1 MKLISTVVRPERLP
15 QVKAALCMRAA
26 LFSLWLLA
34 PAALGAQ
41 SAPPAPADT
50 TSKNADPPPAPA
62 AVNHLETSFAGF
74 KLTGFAAGSYS
85 YSGRSVGDSAIVGRL
100 YDRLQ
105 NRFMLNALAL
115 VLDKP
120 YDPAKFS
127 AGFHSELL
135 LGQDATLIKSPGFDL
150 GAEADVPHLY
160 VTLNVPTASGNG
172 VQFKVGRMVTLMGV
186 EVIET
191 IANPNWSEAN
201 QFIYVENFTGT
212 GVSVETKF
220 NNHVDAQFRVINGW
234 DQVSDNNTRKSLMGR
249 IGIYPDAS
257 TSLGIVGFWGPEEA
271 NDNTANR
278 YGIEGLLWRKLG
290 KAAVWIQGDYGQEQ
304 ANAALPEPTQDA
316 KWWALGGWVTYDFSS
331 ALRLALRGDYVNDE
345 NGRRSTVNGVGVG
358 FPANLGQKFGSGTA
372 TLNIKAWPSAVVRPE
387 LRYDRSTLG
396 AFNGKKDQVTVA
408 LAVAYLY

>member
-1 MKLISTVVRPERLP
+1 MRFLSALLIAPV
-15 QVKAALCMRAA
+15 
-26 LFSLWLLA
+26 WLA
-34 PAALGAQ
+34 AQ
-41 SAPPAPADT
+41 SAPSAPADT
-50 TSKNADPPPAPA
+50 TGKKSDPPAPV
-62 AVNHLETSFAGF
+62 VNHLETTLAGF

-220 NNHVDAQFRVINGW
+220 NKYVDAQFRVINGW
-234 DQVSDNNTRKSLMGR
+234 DQVSDNNSHKSLMGR
-249 IGIYPDAS
+249 VGLYPDGL
-257 TSLGIVGFWGPEEA
+257 TSLGIVGYWGPEEA
-271 NDNTANR
+271 SNNSANR
-278 YGIEGLLWRKLG
+278 YGVNAVLWRKLG
-290 KAAVWIQGDYGQEQ
+290 GKVNVWLQGDYGQEQ
-304 ANAALPEPTQDA
+304 ANAALADPTQDA

-331 ALRLALRGDYVNDE
+331 SLGLALRGDYVNDE
-345 NGRRSTVNGVGVG
+345 NGARTNGVFG
-358 FPANLGQKFGSGTA
+358 FLPNTGQKFGSGTA

-387 LRYDRSTLG
+387 VRYDRSTLA
-396 AFNGKKDQVTVA
+396 AFAGKKDQITAA

>member
-1 MKLISTVVRPERLP
+1 MRL
-15 QVKAALCMRAA
+15 VSA
-26 LFSLWLLA
+26 LFLA
-34 PAALGAQ
+34 PVWLAAQ
-41 SAPPAPADT
+41 SAPPGPADT
-50 TSKNADPPPAPA
+50 AAKTGDPPPAA
-62 AVNHLETSFAGF
+62 ANHVETTLAGF
-74 KLTGFAAGSYS
+74 KLTGFAEGSYS
-85 YSGRSVGDSAIVGRL
+85 YSGRSVGDSSIVGRL

-135 LGQDATLIKSPGFDL
+135 LGQDTTLIKSPGFDL

-234 DQVSDNNTRKSLMGR
+234 DQVSDNNSHKSLMGR
-249 IGIYPDAS
+249 VGLYPDALS
-257 TSLGIVGFWGPEEA
+257 SIGIVGYWGPEEA
-271 NDNTANR
+271 GNDAANR
-278 YGIEGLLWRKLG
+278 YGVNGVIWRKLG
-290 KAAVWIQGDYGQEQ
+290 AKLNVWLQGDYGKEQ
-304 ANAALPEPTQDA
+304 ANAALPVATQDA
-316 KWWALGGWVTYDFSS
+316 QWWAAGAWVTYDFTSS
-331 ALRLALRGDYVNDE
+331 LGLAVRGDYVNDE
-345 NGRRSTVNGVGVG
+345 NGARTSGVLG
-358 FPANLGQKFGSGTA
+358 FPPNAGQKFGSGTA
-372 TLNIKAWPSAVVRPE
+372 TLNIRAWPSAVVRPE
-387 LRYDRSTLG
+387 VRYDRSTLA
-396 AFNGKKDQVTVA
+396 AFAGKKDQVTLA
-408 LAVAYLY
+408 LGVAYLY